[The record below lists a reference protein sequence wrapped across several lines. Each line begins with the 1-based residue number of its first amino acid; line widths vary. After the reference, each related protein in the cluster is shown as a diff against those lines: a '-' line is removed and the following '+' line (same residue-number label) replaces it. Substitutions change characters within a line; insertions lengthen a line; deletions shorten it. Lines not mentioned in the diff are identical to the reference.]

1 MCYWMITPIIIVGLI
16 VFILVVLYK
25 TEDIGKFNL

>member
-25 TEDIGKFNL
+25 TEDIRKFNL

>member
-1 MCYWMITPIIIVGLI
+1 MCYWMITPIIIVCLI